1 MVQNQRN
8 GTGLIPFFLILYYT
22 YLRDKINTIFRFF
35 VFLLKFYHIE
45 DVFSNDIFIALER
58 HCEILRLRLL

>member
-8 GTGLIPFFLILYYT
+8 GTGLIPLFLILYYT
-22 YLRDKINTIFRFF
+22 YLKDKINTIFRFF

-45 DVFSNDIFIALER
+45 NTPLTFYETCFLMIF
-58 HCEILRLRLL
+58 LLH